1 MRSWGLRVGPNP
13 IWLVLLVLLLLLF
26 IYLQEGEIRAQA
38 HIEGSLC
45 EDTGEDDH
53 LQAKDRSFREP
64 NSALIL
70 NF

>member
-1 MRSWGLRVGPNP
+1 M
-13 IWLVLLVLLLLLF
+13 LLVF
-26 IYLQEGEIRAQA
+26 VVVVIYLQEGEIRAQA

-53 LQAKDRSFREP
+53 LQAKDRSFRET